1 MCGILFSLTDRD
13 HNNQFSTAWDELVP
27 YIKQRGPSSCDE
39 ISVDAGSK
47 QLKFLSSVLSLRL
60 PFTKQPIQDSSGD
73 ILQFNGELYNPEVEN
88 NDTVFFLEKLQHKGV
103 LPTLQALR
111 GEYAFVYYESHTQK
125 IWFARDCIGRRSLL
139 YSCINGQLFITS
151 VPSIGPVENLQ
162 EVPGGKVLS
171 YDLND
176 LNLTS
181 YTWDYGSSSHIQLQ
195 YPYSQISPDSSVPY
209 NENEAVVELEQL
221 LRESAGKR
229 LFNIPQMD
237 VASPR
242 ISVLFSGGLDCTLLG
257 MFIDDLLAPGETVD
271 LLNVAFENKRV
282 GGGYNTPDRKLGKRS
297 WLELE
302 ARSRSKYGRSS
313 KRFRFIEIDV
323 PFDEMMEH
331 RPIVQHL
338 MWPKDS
344 VMDLSIALAFYFASR
359 GQGILYHF
367 DDSLSIQHTK
377 ADYTTPSKVLM
388 SGLGADE
395 LFGGYTRHTTQL
407 RRDGYESL
415 SSELQLDFNRLHER
429 NLGRDDR
436 VCATWARELRYPF
449 LDEQVVAWAMKC
461 NLRLKVNSDE
471 PDKDTKYILRL
482 IAEKNNLPQVSL
494 EKKRAIQFGAR
505 SAKMEVG
512 DSKIK
517 GTDKIQ

>member
-13 HNNQFSTAWDELVP
+13 HDNQFSTACAELVP
-27 YIKQRGPSSCDE
+27 YIKQRGPTSCDE
-39 ISVDAGSK
+39 VVVEAGSK
-47 QLKFLSSVLSLRL
+47 RLKFLSSVLSLRL
-60 PFTKQPIQDSSGD
+60 PFTKQPIHDSSGD

-88 NDTVFFLEKLQHKGV
+88 NDTAFFLDRLQKNGV
-103 LPTLQALR
+103 LPTLQSLR
-111 GEYAFVYYESHTQK
+111 GEYAFVYYEKQAQK
-125 IWFARDCIGRRSLL
+125 IWLARDCIGRRSLL
-139 YSCINGQLFITS
+139 YSVDNGQLFITS
-151 VPSIGPVENLQ
+151 IPPTVPVKDLQ

-171 YDLND
+171 FDLNHLD
-176 LNLTS
+176 LVT
-181 YTWDYGSSSHIQLQ
+181 YTWSYDTSSQNQLL
-195 YPYSQISPDSSVPY
+195 YPYSEISPDSSVP
-209 NENEAVVELEQL
+209 NSINDAVTELEQL
-221 LRESAGKR
+221 LGDSVGKR

-237 VASPR
+237 AASPR
-242 ISVLFSGGLDCTLLG
+242 VSILFSGGLDCTLLG
-257 MFIDDLLAPGETVD
+257 MMIDDLLAEGETVD

-282 GGGYNTPDRKLGKRS
+282 GGGYDTPDRKLGKRS

-302 ARSRSKYGRSS
+302 TRSRAKYGTSS
-313 KRFRFIEIDV
+313 NRFRFIEIDV

-331 RPIVQHL
+331 RPTVQHL

-359 GQGILYHF
+359 GQGAQYHL
-367 DDSLSIQHTK
+367 DDSLSIQPTK
-377 ADYTTPSKVLM
+377 QDYKTPSKVLM

-436 VCATWARELRYPF
+436 VCATWGRELRYPF
-449 LDEQVVAWAMKC
+449 LDEQVVAWAMNC

-471 PDKDTKYILRL
+471 PNKDTKYILRL

-512 DSKIK
+512 DSKVK